1 MSSLFVAMA
10 KIGSSDKNENSQ
22 QILKLKIGQKE
33 KKLPRILGSSK
44 HMSNAEEHGKK

>member
-10 KIGSSDKNENSQ
+10 KVI
-22 QILKLKIGQKE
+22 IKLKIDQKE
-33 KKLPRILGSSK
+33 KLPRILGSSK